1 MSLAKSVGAKITALV
16 VEPTFNVYDVR
27 FSKMFQMTDAFAE
40 YAEHAKAHAA
50 GILAGVADA
59 AKSSDVPCDTM
70 QKIHDHPYEAIVA
83 AAKEKDCDL
92 IVMASHGRSGIG
104 AVVLGSVTEFKL
116 VTKTI
121 DPKIVQAANIEG
133 QTMST
138 SNAFGVAFF
147 KDGRVAAKD
156 FVVSTDLRK
165 GSGPIRGY
173 NTYTFDDGSS
183 ITASFTGEFKEGRA
197 HGIYTIVSGTGAYA
211 NATGTGSFDGIP
223 AGFKGAS
230 LYNGKFDVK
239 TP

>member
-1 MSLAKSVGAKITALV
+1 
-16 VEPTFNVYDVR
+16 
-27 FSKMFQMTDAFAE
+27 
-40 YAEHAKAHAA
+40 
-50 GILAGVADA
+50 
-59 AKSSDVPCDTM
+59 
-70 QKIHDHPYEAIVA
+70 
-83 AAKEKDCDL
+83 
-92 IVMASHGRSGIG
+92 
-104 AVVLGSVTEFKL
+104 
-116 VTKTI
+116 
-121 DPKIVQAANIEG
+121 
-133 QTMST
+133 MST

-173 NTYTFDDGSS
+173 STYTFDDGSS

-197 HGIYTIVSGTGAYA
+197 NGVYTIVSGTGAYA